1 MTRNVFIVL
10 SVAVGLLLFSPKY
23 SYGQTLTSATIVGTV
38 SDTSGAVVANADR
51 IRKVLDWTPAHDDLG
66 GILASALAWRSSLNA

>member
-38 SDTSGAVVANADR
+38 SDTSGAVVANAD
-51 IRKVLDWTPAHDDLG
+51 VS
-66 GILASALAWRSSLNA
+66 ILQKDTGAVRTTKTGKNGEYRFPF